1 MLKKKLFNNKGFTLV
16 EIAIVLV
23 IIGLLIGGILKGRE
37 MIKNAK
43 IKRIVK
49 TADEL
54 RSTIMSFYDRY
65 GVYPGDENKR
75 DIPPGDSHNGNGDGK
90 INTANESKY
99 MFEDLQKAG
108 FISGNFDGT
117 NFMQHVFGG
126 DVYVQYTTVRGLQ
139 KHWIIF
145 KNIPGDVGRIID
157 TKYDDGKDYSGSIR
171 ANKDY
176 GNSQIYLYI
185 EL

>member
-1 MLKKKLFNNKGFTLV
+1 MRRIFNNKGFTLV

-23 IIGLLIGGILKGRE
+23 IIGLLIGGVLKGKE
-37 MIKNAK
+37 MIREAK

-54 RSTIMSFYDRY
+54 RVAVMSFYDRY
-65 GVYPGDENKR
+65 GVYPGDENK
-75 DIPPGDSHNGNGDGK
+75 DNIPPEDSHNGNGNGK
-90 INTANESKY
+90 INTTSESKY
-99 MFEDLQKAG
+99 MFEDLKNAG
-108 FISGNFDGT
+108 LISGDFDGT
-117 NFMQHVFGG
+117 NYMQHVFGG
-126 DVYVQYTTVRGLQ
+126 DVYVQYTTVQGAR

-157 TKYDDGKDYSGSIR
+157 MKYDDGEYNEGSIR
-171 ANKDY
+171 ANEDY
-176 GNSQIYLYI
+176 ENSQVNLYI